1 MAIRIFSEGR
11 PAMAAP
17 ISNEEQAFMTELGKR
32 ISFLRKE
39 RGLTQTQVAHYLNV
53 SQQAVQSWEA
63 GRRRIQISILPALA
77 EILLVSLEEL
87 LKDGERK
94 VIRKRGPA
102 SRLEQQFQQIGL
114 LPRAKQKLVS
124 EMLDALITQTRQT
137 RADS

>member
-1 MAIRIFSEGR
+1 
-11 PAMAAP
+11 
-17 ISNEEQAFMTELGKR
+17 
-32 ISFLRKE
+32 
-39 RGLTQTQVAHYLNV
+39 
-53 SQQAVQSWEA
+53 VQSWEA

-87 LKDGERK
+87 LKDGERKVK